1 MKKIIFAMQFLLSV
15 MSLNAQKVTT
25 GSFSSL
31 ANEKSVRITIDYSES
46 TIGKIPFEAF
56 LEVEENWEKGYRDI
70 MQKLIKSINKYSGGL
85 VYSAI
90 KETNY
95 QLVFKATKVDKDG
108 ETYGYLLLLDKGSNI
123 IGAAENFNANGGTF
137 GSQTN
142 LMSDAAERLGKK
154 IAQFIKKQTKKK

>member
-1 MKKIIFAMQFLLSV
+1 MQFLLSV
-15 MSLNAQKVTT
+15 MSLNAQNVTK
-25 GSFSSL
+25 GSFDPL

-46 TIGKIPFEAF
+46 TIDKMPFEAF
-56 LEVEENWEKGYRDI
+56 LEVEENWEEGYHDI
-70 MQKLIKSINKYSGGL
+70 MQKLLKSVNKYGGGL

-95 QLVFKATKVDKDG
+95 QLVFKATKVDRDG
-108 ETYGYLLLLDKGSNI
+108 ETYGYLLLLDKGDNV
-123 IGAAENFNANGGTF
+123 IGAAEKFNANGGSF